1 MGLKDMRENKED
13 ARPRI
18 GSSTGPPKIA
28 RELELKKHLGK
39 SNWFRSRHKKAEEH
53 QKERRGQN
61 NRSRELDGMKDK
73 DLAVR
78 TVLFVEQM
86 PGGALA
92 RRMRELFRG
101 LGTTLGFKVKIA
113 EHPLKL

>member
-1 MGLKDMRENKED
+1 
-13 ARPRI
+13 
-18 GSSTGPPKIA
+18 
-28 RELELKKHLGK
+28 
-39 SNWFRSRHKKAEEH
+39 
-53 QKERRGQN
+53 
-61 NRSRELDGMKDK
+61 MKDK

-78 TVLFVEQM
+78 TVLFVEQT